1 MMKLVLC
8 AMCAAAT
15 LMIARAAEAIEAP
28 SPADVQGAIGHLG
41 PVPVPDDNPLTRA
54 KVALGQRLFED
65 PMLSGDGST
74 SCETCH
80 LPDHGY
86 ATPEKLG
93 PAYPSKTERR
103 ESPTLINVAY
113 NLPLIWDGRAGSLDK
128 QALGPIANVLHMNNN
143 LDLLVEQL
151 KLDPSYAGAFK
162 EAYADGAIT
171 AKRIGFAI
179 SSFER
184 TLVFD
189 GAPIDRYMDGDQS
202 ALNDQQKRGLA
213 LFMGKANCIA
223 CHNGPD
229 LTDNQFHNLGVPD
242 QDVRADPAVL
252 ASIRFDAKR
261 TDYQDWAA
269 LEEDPGRAQISH
281 DPADFGAFRTMGLR
295 NIKELPPYMHDG
307 ALATL
312 EDVVRF
318 YDQGGGSNSAN
329 KSPLLHPLKLA
340 EDEIK
345 DLVAFLEQA
354 LQGTKRQMQ
363 LQ

>member
-1 MMKLVLC
+1 MKRLALYVIF
-8 AMCAAAT
+8 ATAT
-15 LMIARAAEAIEAP
+15 LTVAPAAQAVDVP
-28 SPADVQGAIGHLG
+28 SPADVRAAIGHLG
-41 PVPVPDDNPLTRA
+41 PVPAPKDNPLTRA

-65 PMLSGDGST
+65 TMLSGDGST
-74 SCETCH
+74 SCQTCH

-86 ATPEKLG
+86 ATSEKLG
-93 PAYPSKTERR
+93 PAYPSKAERR

-113 NLPLIWDGRAGSLDK
+113 NHPLIWDGRAGSLDK
-128 QALGPIANVLHMNNN
+128 QALGPIGNVLHMNNN

-151 KLDPSYAGAFK
+151 KLDPSYVQAFK
-162 EAYADGAIT
+162 AAYSDGAIS
-171 AKRIGFAI
+171 AQRLGFAI

-189 GAPIDRYMDGDQS
+189 DAPIDRYMDGDQS
-202 ALNDQQKRGLA
+202 ALTAQEKRGLA

-242 QDVRADPAVL
+242 QDVRTDPAVL

-261 TDYQDWAA
+261 TGYKDWAT
-269 LEEDPGRAQISH
+269 LEQDPGRAQISH

-295 NIKELPPYMHDG
+295 NIKDSPPYMHDG

-312 EDVVRF
+312 QDVAEF
-318 YDQGGGSNSAN
+318 YNQGGGGNAPN
-329 KSPLLHPLKLA
+329 KSPLLQPLGLTGGQ
-340 EDEIK
+340 IK

-354 LQGTKRQMQ
+354 LEGTQRKMQ
-363 LQ
+363 LE